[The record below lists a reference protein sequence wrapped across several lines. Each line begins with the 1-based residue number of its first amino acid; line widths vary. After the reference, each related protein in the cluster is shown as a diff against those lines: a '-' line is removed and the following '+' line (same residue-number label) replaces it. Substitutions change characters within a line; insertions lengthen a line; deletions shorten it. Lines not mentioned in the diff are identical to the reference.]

1 MEHLKLLNISELIW
15 SLCEI
20 LFIESPVGKSL
31 SFISTCSF
39 LEGQNLDRTDT
50 FEPFD
55 LQRWNLTVYVVCHY
69 IGGI

>member
-55 LQRWNLTVYVVCHY
+55 LQL
-69 IGGI
+69 